1 MFKFPWKSRRPKT
14 GKPKGDTIIEL
25 KRSEFELDPAAIPL
39 GSQTKRCP
47 KCNRVFDVKAI
58 ICHVDS
64 TLLMLVQAAD
74 AKLDQ
79 PITATCKDETTFEV
93 LCKRSIGNG
102 SLCEVFDAENTA
114 TQQRHAVKLLSSN
127 LVWDKKSAKRCIRG
141 GEIALSLQ
149 HENIVKVHGVGTL
162 KSQKGKSLPF
172 MVCDYLEG
180 RQLNELITKD
190 SLPSV
195 HQVLDIFEQVCF
207 ALEYAHAQ
215 EITHGDLKPTNIFL
229 VEDGR
234 KLVVKVAD
242 FAVAERLFRDLEWD
256 KVATMTTSIYGC
268 STYLSPDFMDVRVP
282 TPTSDIYS
290 VGCMMYECL
299 TGTPPFTEGNDFA
312 MILAHLD
319 TPPRPFAAEYTPKDV
334 AALVM
339 KALEKD
345 PRKRWQSAAEMRD
358 AIARA
363 KSALDASSE
372 RLLTREPESE
382 DAETY

>member
-25 KRSEFELDPAAIPL
+25 KRSELELDPAAISL

-268 STYLSPDFMDVRVP
+268 STYLSPDFMDVRMP

-312 MILAHLD
+312 MILAHRD